1 MSRLSYFIENEAD
14 FARISGLV
22 GNVVDLDAR
31 LPSSPF
37 KKSWLLGGFDET
49 DWAISG
55 PFWPELQKLAL
66 QSEDD
71 TIILAVLD
79 PDPVEYY
86 YHEFGFYCW
95 AVIPTSVTED
105 EYWSIID
112 APASG
117 QHSDSVVFGAN
128 VVVLTVPS
136 GKWAIWCE
144 RECEIMVL
152 GSSMPELKGV
162 LKDFDWV
169 KEFSYNQNAVWLSF
183 VQELRK
189 NFQPH
194 VDAGASG

>member
-1 MSRLSYFIENEAD
+1 MSPLSYFITD
-14 FARISGLV
+14 VGVFAGMRALV
-22 GNVVDLDAR
+22 GSIVDLDAR

-55 PFWPELQKLAL
+55 PFWPELQKLAS

-71 TIILAVLD
+71 IIILAVLD
-79 PDPVEYY
+79 PDQLSSF
-86 YHEFGFYCW
+86 HQEFGYYKW
-95 AVIPTSVTED
+95 ATIPTTATEND
-105 EYWSIID
+105 YWKIID
-112 APASG
+112 ATPNEENC
-117 QHSDSVVFGAN
+117 DSVLIGGGVI
-128 VVVLTVPS
+128 VLTVPS